1 VGKGRERETLKK
13 QKKSFLLK
21 LAVCAFAVYI
31 ATTLLCQTIRIRE
44 SSAQL
49 ALLKDQ
55 VSDAQKKNAQ
65 TQRLLNESND
75 KLMESVARDDLGY
88 AKPNERIFVDA
99 SGN

>member
-1 VGKGRERETLKK
+1 LKK

-21 LAVCAFAVYI
+21 VAVCVFAVYI
-31 ATTLLCQTIRIRE
+31 VVTLVFQTMRIRE

-49 ALLKDQ
+49 ALLKNQ
-55 VSDAQKKNAQ
+55 ISDIQKKNAQ
-65 TQRLLNESND
+65 TQRLLNEND
-75 KLMESVARDDLGY
+75 DKFMESVARDDLGY